1 MKTPDYIFIL
11 LLILNL
17 GCTNN
22 KADLIIINSKIYTAN
37 KSNEVAK
44 SIAVRNGKIIDIDS
58 INLDNKYE
66 AKEILDA
73 NEKTILPGLIDSH
86 CHF

>member
-1 MKTPDYIFIL
+1 MKTSNYIFIL

-22 KADLIIINSKIYTAN
+22 KADLIVINSKIYTAN
-37 KSNEVAK
+37 KSNEVVK
-44 SIAVRNGKIIDIDS
+44 SIAIRDGKIIDIDN
-58 INLDNKYE
+58 INLNYKYE

-73 NEKTILPGLIDSH
+73 NEKTIR
-86 CHF
+86 